1 MPLQNFMRIAFS
13 LTVILA
19 AWQLLVSLTNV
30 PDFILPEPSGVL
42 RTLIANAGDIAS
54 HAGVTLSEIVLGMAI
69 GVSAGAGAAIIMA
82 SSRRTARELLPLLV
96 ASQAIPVFAIAPI
109 LVLWLGYGMA
119 SKVAMAALII
129 FFPVSATLLQGL
141 RRLDPALDELSRM
154 MAQGMPGASM
164 RRLVHVRLPA
174 ALPALGD
181 GLRVAAAIA
190 PIGAVLGEWVGASE
204 GLGYAMMQANA
215 RVNTELMF
223 ACLIVLALM
232 AVTLYFMID
241 VLMRR
246 VTRWAY
252 VGDVAR

>member
-1 MPLQNFMRIAFS
+1 MPLQNLMRITLS

-19 AWQLLVSLTNV
+19 AWQLLVSITDV
-30 PDFILPEPSGVL
+30 PDFILPEPTGVL
-42 RTLIANAGDIAS
+42 RVLLTGGDNIGYHAAITLA
-54 HAGVTLSEIVLGMAI
+54 EIVLGMLI
-69 GVSAGAGAAIIMA
+69 GVSAGAGVAIIMG

-154 MAQGMPGASM
+154 MAQNVPGAPL
-164 RRLVHVRLPA
+164 RRLWHVRLPG

-232 AVTLYFMID
+232 AVALYFTID
-241 VLMRR
+241 LLMRR

>member
-1 MPLQNFMRIAFS
+1 VPLRNLARIAIS

-19 AWQLLVSLTNV
+19 VWEMIVLLTGV
-30 PDFILPEPSGVL
+30 PDFILPEPAKVWRAL
-42 RTLIANAGDIAS
+42 AADWAEIAG
-54 HAGVTLSEIVLGMAI
+54 HAGVTLTEIALGMLI
-69 GVSAGAGAAIIMA
+69 GVTAGAAAAIIMA

-154 MAQGMPGASM
+154 MAAGVPGATM

-174 ALPALGD
+174 ALPAFGD

-215 RVNTELMF
+215 RVNTALMF
-223 ACLIVLALM
+223 ACLFVLALM
-232 AVTLYFMID
+232 AVALYFTID
-241 VLMRR
+241 MLMRR
-246 VTRWAY
+246 LTRWAY
-252 VGDVAR
+252 AGDVVR